1 MVFRKYNKEKKSMN
15 TNFNSFTEL
24 SINEMENVNGGWDWG
39 TVIGG
44 AALVVG
50 CIAVAATAPVSL
62 PALAGG
68 ALCIAS
74 GVGGVAVGWGATH

>member
-39 TVIGG
+39 TV
-44 AALVVG
+44 VVG

-68 ALCIAS
+68 ALCVAS
-74 GVGGVAVGWGATH
+74 GVGGAAVGWGATH